1 MLHVYCIVDICCGGD
16 HQVVAVSRC
25 KVCDAGGG
33 GSECSGGSGGVCGC
47 DGVVTL

>member
-25 KVCDAGGG
+25 KVCDAGGEG
-33 GSECSGGSGGVCGC
+33 GGGGGGVCGC
-47 DGVVTL
+47 DGVVTV